1 MSRPLTSLEK
11 SFASAVMEVV
21 RSLSRGET
29 ISYAE
34 AARRA
39 GYPGAARAVG
49 SLMRKN
55 HDPSVP
61 CHRVVRSDGC
71 CGEYNAGG
79 ERKKAERLQEEG
91 VAIGTRI
98 AAGKQVW
105 YIKEH
110 IL

>member
-1 MSRPLTSLEK
+1 MSRRLQMPEHA
-11 SFASAVMEVV
+11 FASAVIEVV

-29 ISYAE
+29 VSYAE

-61 CHRVVRSDGC
+61 CHRVVRSDGR
-71 CGEYNAGG
+71 CGEYNSGG
-79 ERKKAERLQEEG
+79 EQKKAERLAQEG
-91 VAIGTRI
+91 VALGTRI
-98 AAGKQVW
+98 IAGKQVW
-105 YIKEH
+105 YVKNI
-110 IL
+110 

>member
-1 MSRPLTSLEK
+1 MSQQLRSPEYCFT
-11 SFASAVMEVV
+11 SAVTEVV
-21 RSLSRGET
+21 RSLPPGKT

-61 CHRVVRSDGC
+61 CHRVVRSDGR

-79 ERKKAERLQEEG
+79 ERKKAERLAQEG
-91 VAIGTRI
+91 VALIARI
-98 AAGKQVW
+98 VAGRKAW
-105 YIKEH
+105 YIKNT
-110 IL
+110 L